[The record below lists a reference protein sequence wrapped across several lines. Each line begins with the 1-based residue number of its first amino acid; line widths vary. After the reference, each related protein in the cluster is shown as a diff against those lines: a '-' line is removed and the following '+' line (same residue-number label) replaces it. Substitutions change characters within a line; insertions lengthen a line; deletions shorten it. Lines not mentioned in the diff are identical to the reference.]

1 MTLALELTGIR
12 KSFDGVIALDGA
24 VFAARAGEVHALL
37 GENGAGK
44 SSLMN
49 VAAGLYAPD
58 AGAIAI
64 AGHPVALSGPA
75 EARACGIGMVHQH
88 FKLVKPFTIAENI
101 LLANPRPHYRSG
113 IQEIRAVIRQKAGE
127 LGFNIDPERRVDT
140 LAVAEQQQVEIVKVL
155 VGGARILIL
164 DEPTAVL
171 APSEATDLLVM
182 LRRFAADGGAVVLIT
197 HKMREALGTSDA
209 ITVLRAG
216 RTVWSGAP
224 DATNERELARAVVG
238 EVESPAPR
246 AAARPG
252 AVRLSV
258 RDLRAEGAGG
268 AERVRGVTFEAR
280 AGELLGIAGVEGAG
294 QQELLRALAG
304 RLPATAGTVTAP
316 ARTAF
321 VPEDRQRDALILP
334 FTLTENVALKDA
346 GAARGRVRWP
356 RWRETTAALL
366 QRFGVRPDDPDA
378 RASAL
383 SGGNQQRL
391 VLARELGESPEAV
404 IAENPTRGLD
414 VAATAATHASLL
426 AMRDAGAA
434 VIVYSSDLD
443 ELLELA
449 DRMLVMHDGVATE
462 TPVQRDAIAVAMLG
476 GAV

>member
-1 MTLALELTGIR
+1 MNEAPALSLSGIAKRFGAVEALSDARLELRRG
-12 KSFDGVIALDGA
+12 S
-24 VFAARAGEVHALL
+24 VHALL

-44 SSLMN
+44 TTLMRI
-49 VAAGLYAPD
+49 AYGLLRADRGEMRVDGAVFAPRSPLD
-58 AGAIAI
+58 AIA
-64 AGHPVALSGPA
+64 
-75 EARACGIGMVHQH
+75 RGIGIVHQH
-88 FKLVKPFTIAENI
+88 FTIVPAMTVAENI
-101 LLANPRPHYRSG
+101 ALGGHGRFRPEAAAERVRRIGKRTGLALDPSA
-113 IQEIRAVIRQKAGE
+113 RAADLSVGA
-127 LGFNIDPERRVDT
+127 
-140 LAVAEQQQVEIVKVL
+140 QQRLEIVKAL
-155 VGGARILIL
+155 ASGARILIL

-434 VIVYSSDLD
+434 VVVYSSDLD